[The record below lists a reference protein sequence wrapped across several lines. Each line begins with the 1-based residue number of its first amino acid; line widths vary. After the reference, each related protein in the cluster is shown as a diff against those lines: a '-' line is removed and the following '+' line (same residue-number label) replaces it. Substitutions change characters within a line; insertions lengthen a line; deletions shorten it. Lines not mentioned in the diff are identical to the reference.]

1 MESRLTPLH
10 WNVASGFR
18 YAFVLYVALRSTQ
31 LTPYALLFVDIKLLR
46 LLTRSMS
53 RLTANS
59 TTSSLAGLSNI
70 LDVAT
75 DRLVVAE
82 ESLDCSLH
90 EWTPS
95 MNSCVLPPH
104 SSHGLH
110 RLSFESE
117 LDSWGHAVEDLW
129 KASMTSEVKGAAWDR
144 LTPRLL
150 VWRAT
155 VGERNSPV
163 GEWARREM
171 LSMLLR

>member
-1 MESRLTPLH
+1 MLTPLH

-18 YAFVLYVALRSTQ
+18 YVFVLYIALRSTH
-31 LTPYALLFVDIKLLR
+31 LTSSALLFVDIKLLR
-46 LLTRSMS
+46 LLARSTS

-59 TTSSLAGLSNI
+59 TTSSLSLAGLSNI

-75 DRLVVAE
+75 ERLVVAE
-82 ESLDCSLH
+82 TSLDCSLH

-110 RLSFESE
+110 RHSFESE
-117 LDSWGHAVEDLW
+117 LDSWGHAVEELW
-129 KASMTSEVKGAAWDR
+129 KASMASEVKGAAWDR

-171 LSMLLR
+171 LSMLLC

>member
-1 MESRLTPLH
+1 MY
-10 WNVASGFR
+10 WNVGSGFG
-18 YAFVLYVALRSTQ
+18 YVFVLYVALRSTD
-31 LTPYALLFVDIKLLR
+31 LASYALLFIDIKLLR

-59 TTSSLAGLSNI
+59 TTSSLAGLSNV

-82 ESLDCSLH
+82 TSLDCSLH
-90 EWTPS
+90 EWSLS

-110 RLSFESE
+110 RFSFESE

-129 KASMTSEVKGAAWDR
+129 KASMTSEVKGTAWDR

-155 VGERNSPV
+155 VGERSSPV